1 MEAFN
6 TAPHAWLSIQARA
19 WMRYCPLP
27 GRVTEDPLVL
37 LNWIT
42 FFVAGH
48 LRCSPAAMRNVIGSL
63 YVGWTLYVPDSWATF
78 PQLFIIL
85 FSNNLFYYNISSIRF
100 CLIKIIS
107 LWSKQHAFCE
117 IKINCSIIEH
127 VFTTICFKLSYL
139 IMNSFMK
146 FNFRHRGEKF
156 NLEPV
161 MTPQS
166 NNWFHSHQVLVIQL

>member
-1 MEAFN
+1 
-6 TAPHAWLSIQARA
+6 
-19 WMRYCPLP
+19 MRYCPLP

-48 LRCSPAAMRNVIGSL
+48 LRCSPAAMKYVIGSL

-78 PQLFIIL
+78 PQFFIIL
-85 FSNNLFYYNISSIRF
+85 FSNNLFYYNISSITF

-139 IMNSFMK
+139 IMNLFKEIQSSTS
-146 FNFRHRGEKF
+146 RGKIHF
-156 NLEPV
+156 G
-161 MTPQS
+161 TS
-166 NNWFHSHQVLVIQL
+166 DDATIKQLIPFLLTFGYTS